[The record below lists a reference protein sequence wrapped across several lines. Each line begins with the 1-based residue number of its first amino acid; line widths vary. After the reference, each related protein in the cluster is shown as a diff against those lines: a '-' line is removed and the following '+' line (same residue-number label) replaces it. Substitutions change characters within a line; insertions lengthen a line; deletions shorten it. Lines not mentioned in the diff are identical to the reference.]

1 MSHVV
6 AFSCTHP
13 LFSIYFYI
21 FKLFWEFSKCFFL
34 PPPPHSLIY
43 VSASWHQNVNLL
55 RPRTL
60 CILGHLFLLIPPPLL
75 FDSMMSKPERTSQR
89 TFLDEAFIKNAK
101 SFCQTSLTLTY
112 PLSFTVEIGS
122 HYVTSRSPIHPGWSR
137 SFTLKCMGLII
148 QYLFLLLAFEV
159 CA

>member
-21 FKLFWEFSKCFFL
+21 FKLFWDFSKCFFL

-60 CILGHLFLLIPPPLL
+60 CILGHLFLLIPPRLL
-75 FDSMMSKPERTSQR
+75 FGSMMSKHERTSQR
-89 TFLDEAFIKNAK
+89 TSLDEVFIQNTK
-101 SFCQTSLTLTY
+101 SFWRTSLILTY
-112 PLSFTVEIGS
+112 LMSFIVGVGS
-122 HYVTSRSPIHPGWSR
+122 HCVTSQSHV
-137 SFTLKCMGLII
+137 
-148 QYLFLLLAFEV
+148 LL
-159 CA
+159 C